1 MLVTNTAMVSMTM
14 YFILP
19 KLVFIRT
26 VLPVQE
32 TTVTRGN
39 YFDNFDNNCVD
50 IFLITNN
57 LENNRVAKNILIKI
71 VLRISRNQMVLRDD
85 HTINVKI
92 LTC

>member
-1 MLVTNTAMVSMTM
+1 M
-14 YFILP
+14 
-19 KLVFIRT
+19 
-26 VLPVQE
+26 
-32 TTVTRGN
+32 TRGN